1 MPDLVTLEGR
11 YVLLKPLS
19 LNHIS
24 DLVRAATQSRV
35 TYHLT
40 GVPSDE
46 SGMRRYVDTALSD
59 RDSGTCLPFATIDRA
74 TGRVVGSTRFG
85 NIEFWDWSVGN
96 PHQRGEHLPDVVE
109 IGWTWLA
116 PDAQGTGIN
125 TEAKLL
131 MLTHAFESWLV
142 HRVCLRTDRRNERSR
157 AAIER
162 LGAQF
167 DGVVRAVQIAYD
179 DTIRDMAVYSILDT
193 EWPELKT
200 RLAGLL
206 RHP

>member
-1 MPDLVTLEGR
+1 MPDVVTLEGR
-11 YVLLKPLS
+11 HVLLEPLS
-19 LNHIS
+19 LDHVP
-24 DLVRAATQSRV
+24 DLVRAATHSRV

-40 GVPSDE
+40 GVPDDE
-46 SGMRRYVDTALSD
+46 RGMRQYVETALSG
-59 RDSGTCLPFATIDRA
+59 RDLGTTLPFATIDRA
-74 TGRVVGSTRFG
+74 TGEVVGSTRFG
-85 NIEFWDWSVGN
+85 NIEFWNWPVGN
-96 PHQRGEHLPDVVE
+96 PHQRGGHLPDVVE

-116 PDAQGTGIN
+116 PDAQRTGIN

-157 AAIER
+157 AAIQR

-179 DTIRDMAVYSILDT
+179 GTVRDMAVYSIMDR
-193 EWPELKT
+193 EWPETKA
-200 RLAGLL
+200 RLTGLL
-206 RHP
+206 RSS